1 MIFNQVHAKQP
12 LTTTTTGRPQSER
25 VNLHVQELS
34 YSASNRTAGNQMIRE
49 GPDTSKRAE
58 ELWWCWWDD
67 DDWWLTNV
75 FLYMTVTGVQSC
87 PWVGST
93 RGLGWV
99 GSLSW
104 RVGFGRVGSLKMDPH
119 WRLWSGRLLL
129 MTVTHVITTLTVTL
143 TSDDGD
149 RVTLMLIEQCRWSW
163 RKIIISW
170 LLPSWKAVN
179 STQWSKRAL
188 SLWCAVNTGS
198 RWDCIAQSRLVVQLF
213 VLCARRQR
221 GMTDTQP
228 SNSQTRYSLHFTT
241 LHFISSWSYTSGN
254 VVVWLALKF
263 LSRQINSAAAA
274 SAYWRANWYSRSVC
288 LSGRMSRSGILWK
301 RLNLLS

>member
-1 MIFNQVHAKQP
+1 MVMLMRWWRLMIDECFFIHDCNWSP
-12 LTTTTTGRPQSER
+12 
-25 VNLHVQELS
+25 ELS
-34 YSASNRTAGNQMIRE
+34 MGWVDPRVGLGHSVDGLGLVGSGHWKWTHTDDFEVDVCCWWQWRMLSLPWPWPWQVTMVTEWR
-49 GPDTSKRAE
+49 
-58 ELWWCWWDD
+58 WCWLNNAGEADERSSSRD
-67 DDWWLTNV
+67 
-75 FLYMTVTGVQSC
+75 Y
-87 PWVGST
+87 
-93 RGLGWV
+93 
-99 GSLSW
+99 
-104 RVGFGRVGSLKMDPH
+104 
-119 WRLWSGRLLL
+119 
-129 MTVTHVITTLTVTL
+129 I
-143 TSDDGD
+143 
-149 RVTLMLIEQCRWSW
+149 
-163 RKIIISW
+163 
-170 LLPSWKAVN
+170 LPSWKAVN

-188 SLWCAVNTGS
+188 SLWCAVSTGS

>member
-1 MIFNQVHAKQP
+1 MVMLMRWWRLMIDECFFIHDCNWSP
-12 LTTTTTGRPQSER
+12 
-25 VNLHVQELS
+25 ELS
-34 YSASNRTAGNQMIRE
+34 MG
-49 GPDTSKRAE
+49 
-58 ELWWCWWDD
+58 
-67 DDWWLTNV
+67 
-75 FLYMTVTGVQSC
+75 
-87 PWVGST
+87 WVDP
-93 RGLGWV
+93 RVGLGWV
-99 GSLSW
+99 TQLTGWVWS
-104 RVGFGRVGSLKMDPH
+104 GRVTENGPTLSH

-170 LLPSWKAVN
+170 LYTAELESGKFDAMI
-179 STQWSKRAL
+179 RAL
-188 SLWCAVNTGS
+188 SLWCAVSTGS
-198 RWDCIAQSRLVVQLF
+198 LWDCIAQSRLVVQLF

-288 LSGRMSRSGILWK
+288 LSVRMSRSGILWK